1 MTNVKPDIAI
11 EIFGIGGEPYETEAG
26 ETLTT
31 EAGVA
36 LTAEGIWADVTAD
49 VIQDGVMAKYGIMDS
64 GPTTRI
70 GRTGTLKFSLRNDDL
85 SSGSALGYHSPDHAN
100 AREYFDLGK
109 SIRLV
114 LSYSGST
121 RYKWMGRLDTIK
133 PAPGIAKNR
142 RTSCTAV
149 DWFDIA
155 GKTKVALQAVQFNV
169 RADEGIASLI
179 SSMPNLPTTCTLA
192 SGQDTFPTIFD
203 SSRDEST
210 SVTSELAK
218 LVMSELGFLYIKA
231 NATAGGELVFED
243 RHQRAKYG
251 VATAC
256 ISGSMRTL
264 NADRNTKNIFNKVK
278 VEVNPREIDA
288 SASVLYTLQSVPQ
301 VPVSGSIVIEGRYTD
316 PVQRGTLRIGGASM
330 IDSASTT
337 DYLMN
342 STSDGGGDDLTA
354 TFTVTACYGGNTVRY
369 EIKNDGDAGY
379 ITLLQAR
386 GRAIAVREPS
396 ISEQTDTTSIQT
408 YGESVLK
415 LNMPYQ
421 EDMLVADDT
430 ATDLLSTWKDPVT
443 IGKKVSFYGNHSD
456 ALMQY
461 GLLCEPGDKVFIEE
475 EVTGLGQ
482 NYFINGVEISINK
495 DYLIKFTWYLAVPEI
510 AQAWLL
516 GLAGDSELG
525 ETTFLGR

>member
-1 MTNVKPDIAI
+1 MTNVKPDIVI
-11 EIFGIGGEPYETEAG
+11 EIFGVGGEPYETEAG
-26 ETLTT
+26 DILTT
-31 EAGVA
+31 EAGDA

-49 VIQDGVMAKYGIMDS
+49 IIQDGIMARYGIMDS

-70 GRTGTLKFSLRNDDL
+70 GRTGTMKFALRNDDL
-85 SSGSALGYHSPDHAN
+85 SSGSALGYHSPEHAN
-100 AREYFDLGK
+100 ARDGFEIGK
-109 SIRLV
+109 KMRLI

-121 RYKWMGRLDTIK
+121 RYKWVGKLDTIK
-133 PAPGIAKNR
+133 PIPGIAGPK
-142 RTSCTAV
+142 RTRCTAV

-155 GKTKVALQAVQFNV
+155 GKTKVALQEVQFNV
-169 RADEGIASLI
+169 RADEGINDLVSN
-179 SSMPNLPTTCTLA
+179 MPNLPTA
-192 SGQDTFPTIFD
+192 STIATGQDTFPTIFD

-218 LVMSELGFLYIKA
+218 LVMSELGFLYLKA
-231 NATAGGELVFED
+231 NATTGGELVFED

-251 VATAC
+251 AAAAS
-256 ISGSMRTL
+256 ISGSML
-264 NADRNTKNIFNKVK
+264 KFDADRTTRNIFNKVK

-288 SASVLYTLQSVPQ
+288 SASVLYTLQSIPLI
-301 VPVSGSIVIEGRYTD
+301 PVSGSLVIEGRYTD

-330 IDSASTT
+330 LASASTT

-342 STSDGGGDDLTA
+342 SASDGGGDDLTA

-369 EIKNDGDAGY
+369 EIINDGDAGY

-386 GRAIAVREPS
+386 GKAIAIREPS
-396 ISEQTDTTSIQT
+396 ISERSDTGSIET

-430 ATDLLSTWKDPVT
+430 ATDLLSTWKDPITV
-443 IGKKVSFYGNHSD
+443 GKKVSFYGNHSD
-456 ALMQY
+456 TLMKY
-461 GLLCEPGDKVFIEE
+461 GLWYEPGDKIFIEE
-475 EVTGLGQ
+475 EVTGIGK
-482 NYFINGVEISINK
+482 NYFINGVEISITK
-495 DYLIKFTWYLAVPEI
+495 DYLIKFTWFLAVPEI

-516 GLAGDSELG
+516 GLVGDSELG